1 MEYKT
6 INGKL
11 EHRLV
16 VERFIGR
23 ELTKEERVHHIDKD
37 KKNNKIEN
45 LMLFKND
52 SEHIKFH
59 NKVRQ
64 FGITNNIKRQIE
76 NRWKNYLKQN

>member
-23 ELTKEERVHHIDKD
+23 ELTKKERVHHLDED
-37 KKNNKIEN
+37 KKNNKI
-45 LMLFKND
+45 
-52 SEHIKFH
+52 
-59 NKVRQ
+59 
-64 FGITNNIKRQIE
+64 
-76 NRWKNYLKQN
+76 